1 MLEWTQPNENVFTCN
16 LLSDYS
22 CLGLSGFFK
31 KKIGF
36 RLPTS
41 LFSVNTHFTLI
52 VIRAEKEKV
61 RYKPIRLLLVS
72 WFDVGEV

>member
-1 MLEWTQPNENVFTCN
+1 MRMFSPVTCY
-16 LLSDYS
+16 LIIHVLVYPVS
-22 CLGLSGFFK
+22 LK

>member
-1 MLEWTQPNENVFTCN
+1 MLEWTQPNENVSTCN
-16 LLSDYS
+16 LLTGYV

-31 KKIGF
+31 KENGF
-36 RLPTS
+36 RLLTS
-41 LFSVNTHFTLI
+41 MFSMNTHFTLI

-61 RYKPIRLLLVS
+61 RYKPVHLLLVS